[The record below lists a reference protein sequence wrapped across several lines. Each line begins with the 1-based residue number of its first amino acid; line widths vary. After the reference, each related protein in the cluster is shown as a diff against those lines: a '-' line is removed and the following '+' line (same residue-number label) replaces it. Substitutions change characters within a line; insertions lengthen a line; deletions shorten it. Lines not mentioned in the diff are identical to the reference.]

1 MKHLPVPEEP
11 PQEPEKSTPPTDS
24 AYSSGSDNKFSK
36 KEEKVRP
43 ESILAPL
50 PTKFDTSKS
59 SAPLASAERG
69 RPTTQTQQMLMQDGA
84 MSVRSLAST
93 SKSRGKSVK
102 SLFQRTWR
110 RGKMLAA

>member
-1 MKHLPVPEEP
+1 MKHLPVPEEHA
-11 PQEPEKSTPPTDS
+11 QEPEKSTPPPDS

-36 KEEKVRP
+36 KEDKVRP

-50 PTKFDTSKS
+50 PIRFDTSKS
-59 SAPLASAERG
+59 AVPRVSIERG
-69 RPTTQTQQMLMQDGA
+69 RPPMQNQQGLKQDGA